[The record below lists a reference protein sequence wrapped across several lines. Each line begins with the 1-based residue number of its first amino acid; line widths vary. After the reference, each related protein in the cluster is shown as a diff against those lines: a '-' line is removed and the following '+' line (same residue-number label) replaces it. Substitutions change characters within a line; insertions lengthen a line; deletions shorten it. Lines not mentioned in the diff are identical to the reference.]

1 MHCNNNTGT
10 DCIPGNYTVGITF
23 SMQLPLRLLDH
34 VCVTHG
40 EVWECVYCATNNPSM
55 GTNPR
60 TVKRKTFWNF
70 NQIRFVSELK
80 VICSNYSLLKNYFWR
95 SNLFLNFFFTV
106 PKTSCFNC
114 THKAVWRVLCTLQEK
129 LEQNIVWSQF
139 FGPLLIKSAL

>member
-40 EVWECVYCATNNPSM
+40 EVWECVYCVTNNPSM

-114 THKAVWRVLCTLQEK
+114 THKALYSTGKIGAKYCFITIFR
-129 LEQNIVWSQF
+129 
-139 FGPLLIKSAL
+139 PSAD